1 MRVST
6 KQQVMKIK
14 LFLFALIVIAYS
26 NAQTNINATLNSFK
40 RPTPLIGFNGQANFC
55 VANWANQSWLDSLAT
70 LNTAILRFPG
80 GTNSNHWDWQTG
92 WYQNAASTPSWV
104 ASLTG
109 TCISKADEFKLGMNA
124 CNSKALMVINFQ
136 YSNVTYQIAG
146 LNYAISKGVP
156 VERIEMGNEH
166 NIGTSVQ
173 QYIPAGTYASN
184 GKVWAD
190 SLKAH
195 FPNAKICM
203 VGGAIGTITS
213 AWHDS
218 IFSKNPNIDALSFHL
233 YLTAGNSDN
242 NYFTRRA
249 LSMPFG
255 STTGVNYRY
264 NTAKF
269 TQTVIPSNIEV
280 WATEYN
286 LGEAVSGCPIQHAG
300 TWTHALYLNCM
311 SHELM
316 NIPKITMLLNHD
328 VGGSNDFAA
337 VDNNHKITA
346 AGVSM
351 GLLGYASKG
360 TDSTQQISFN
370 GQTSIT
376 WSTTTY
382 PSLIG
387 WKFWK
392 TNSNTKN
399 AWITNLSSQ
408 TVKVSVD
415 QIVGTNFSFTHYKA
429 DTNFVVNGIKSLS
442 ITTGFSSDSITIPP
456 YSITI
461 LKDLTNTSVK
471 ESSKEVDVTFYPN
484 PASQTLYFSKSLEA
498 VKIYDV
504 YGRNVKTHNGSIRNI
519 SVDDLPDGIYFLQT
533 EHFAKRFIVKH

>member
-1 MRVST
+1 
-6 KQQVMKIK
+6 MKKII
-14 LFLFALIVIAYS
+14 IVLTMAISITS
-26 NAQTNINATLNSFK
+26 NSQTGLNATLNSFK

-55 VANWANQSWLDSLAT
+55 TGNWANQSWLDSLAT
-70 LNTAILRFPG
+70 LNTALLRFPG
-80 GTNSNHWDWQTG
+80 GTNANHWDWQTG
-92 WYQNAASTPSWV
+92 WYQNAATTPSWV
-104 ASLTG
+104 ANLTG
-109 TCISKADEFKLGMNA
+109 TCISRADEFKIGMNA
-124 CNSKALMVINFQ
+124 CNSKALLVINFQ
-136 YSNVTYQIAG
+136 HSNIGYQIQG

-156 VERIEMGNEH
+156 VEKIEMGNEH
-166 NIGTSVQ
+166 NIGSSAQ
-173 QYIPAGTYASN
+173 QYIPAGTYASL

-190 SLKAH
+190 SLKSH
-195 FPNAKICM
+195 YPNSKICM
-203 VGGAIGTITS
+203 VGGAIGTTTA

-233 YLTAGNSDN
+233 YLTAGNNDN

-255 STTGVNYRY
+255 NTTGVNYRY

-269 TQTVIPSNIEV
+269 TQTVIPSNIEI

-311 SHELM
+311 SNELM

-328 VGGSNDFAA
+328 VAGSNDFAA
-337 VDNNHKITA
+337 VDNNNKITA

-351 GLLGYASKG
+351 GLLGSVSKG
-360 TDSTQQISFN
+360 TDSTQLITFN
-370 GQTSIT
+370 SQPTIT

-382 PSLIG
+382 PSLMG

-408 TVKVSVD
+408 TIKVSVD
-415 QIVGTNFSFTHYKA
+415 QIIGTNFSFAHYKA

-442 ITTGFSSDSITIPP
+442 ITTGFSTDSITIPP
-456 YSITI
+456 YSITV
-461 LKDLTNTSVK
+461 LKDLTNTSIN
-471 ESSKEVDVTFYPN
+471 ESSKEYDFTFYPN
-484 PASQTLYFSKSLEA
+484 PVSQTLYFSKSLEA

-504 YGRNVKTHNGSIRNI
+504 YGRNIKSCNGSSRNI
-519 SVDDLPDGIYFLQT
+519 SVDDLPDGVYFLQT
-533 EHFAKRFIVKH
+533 QHYSKRFIVKH